1 MNRNQ
6 KIFITVVVFLMIA
19 GLAFLLRWNEQSL
32 PRAGFGNGKLRV
44 MVSIDPQRCFVERI
58 GGDRVVVEVLVP
70 AGKEPETYT
79 PTSEN
84 IRSLTRCRVFFRVGF
99 PAEES
104 FLPRLKTFAPKLQRV
119 DTRQAVPLEMLKPQK
134 RHEHARVSFSDES
147 HEADVRGEDTHDHDY
162 DGLDPHIW
170 VSPALVKLQAKM
182 IRDVLISL
190 DPSGETAYRENYE
203 TFIAEIS
210 SLQLEIHEML
220 DPLRGKTVYAYHP
233 TYGYFCEEFGLTQKA
248 IEIEGKPPTPKN
260 LADWIHDAKDEQ
272 VRVILVQ
279 PEFNRSAAEKIAES
293 TGATL
298 VPHSTLDADYFR
310 SLRELAKIIRRG
322 YQL

>member
-1 MNRNQ
+1 
-6 KIFITVVVFLMIA
+6 
-19 GLAFLLRWNEQSL
+19 
-32 PRAGFGNGKLRV
+32 
-44 MVSIDPQRCFVERI
+44 
-58 GGDRVVVEVLVP
+58 VEVLVP
-70 AGKEPETYT
+70 SGKEPETYT

-84 IRSLTRCRVFFRVGF
+84 IRNLARCQIFFRVGF

-104 FLPRLKTFAPKLQRV
+104 FLPRLKTLAPNLRIA
-119 DTRQAVPLEMLKPQK
+119 DTREAIPLEILKP
-134 RHEHARVSFSDES
+134 HECCEHDHARVPHEHRDSD
-147 HEADVRGEDTHDHDY
+147 VGEEKRSREY
-162 DGLDPHIW
+162 DGTDPHIW

-190 DPSGETAYRENYE
+190 DPSDETAYRANYE
-203 TFIAEIS
+203 TFIAELAA
-210 SLQLEIHEML
+210 LQSELHETL
-220 DPLRGKTVYAYHP
+220 DPLRGKTIYAYHP

-260 LADWIHDAKDEQ
+260 LANWIRDAKDDQ

-298 VPHSTLDADYFR
+298 IPHSTLDADYFH
-310 SLRELAKIIRRG
+310 SLRELAAIIRRA
-322 YQL
+322 YQ